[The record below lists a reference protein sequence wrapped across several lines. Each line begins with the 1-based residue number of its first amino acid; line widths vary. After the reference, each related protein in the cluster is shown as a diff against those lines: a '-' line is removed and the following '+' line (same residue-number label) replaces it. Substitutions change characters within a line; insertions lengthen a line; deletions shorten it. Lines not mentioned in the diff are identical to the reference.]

1 MTAKY
6 IYDKLIE
13 TGFDVNSAS
22 ILSENLLQLDSSLRP
37 LLSAWLESGEEKD
50 VETEGYS
57 VKKIM
62 SEFGM
67 QYQAA
72 LLTIDWLIKEPK
84 IAQEALKKG
93 IR

>member
-6 IYDKLIE
+6 IYDKL
-13 TGFDVNSAS
+13 TGKGFDDNSAS
-22 ILSENLLQLDSSLRP
+22 ILSENLIQLDSSLQP
-37 LLSAWLESGEEKD
+37 MLSAWLESGEEKD
-50 VETEGYS
+50 FEAEGYS
-57 VKKIM
+57 IKKLM